1 MRCLSKNIIRRILCL
16 MMALT
21 LSVSLMSAYVSKA
34 QAEDLAFEQSIAEFP
49 ESYKV
54 FLRQLHETHPNW
66 SFVPFHVEPDWA
78 EVMTNQMKLS
88 RNVVPNGTMGTNG
101 RWYKTPTSWK
111 STVLPG
117 AYNWAQNQWVELVG
131 GNWVQASEEA
141 VAYVMDPRNWLTETN
156 IFAFEQLGFN
166 ESYHTYDTLKAM
178 MENTF
183 MDCDYATVGGSDGK
197 TYATVLLEAGK
208 AVGVSPI
215 HLCTRLFQEKGK
227 GVYDAN
233 TGQYILTDTL
243 ATGQV
248 GTDGVTYYNFFN
260 IQANGNTEEQVL
272 ANGLR
277 EAQSQGWD
285 SQYKSIVG
293 GVEKVLNGYIEIGQD
308 TIYFQK
314 FSVVNPKY
322 YYWKQYMQNLLCPI
336 NEGYNTRQVYV
347 ANDIL
352 ESPFVFRIPVYK
364 NMPETP
370 CPEPTPK
377 DTTANPNY
385 KLSGIT
391 VNGMTLEN
399 IATTHSLT
407 PSFNMDTDAYSII
420 VPYEVNKITIGAT
433 AIASNTS
440 TITGTG
446 EHELVVGKN
455 TIQVVCTSEYGT
467 SKTYTININR
477 SEGSM
482 YLTGLSTSAGSFV
495 ESFDKFKYEYNMTVD
510 NSVEALDVFYATESQ
525 IASVEYRNNDTVIP
539 VTNGKIPQIELVEG
553 LNTINIDIY
562 PSANDRTMKKTYTI
576 KVVKYTKTTIK
587 YKDLQYNKDLMS
599 INGFAMGDTV
609 ETAINRLEVYN
620 GSLHIRDKAG
630 NIKANDSII
639 ATGDKLWLVDNN
651 GYDYKSYDILLY
663 GDVNGDGKID
673 LFDFAY
679 VKKMILE
686 NTGLTGIYLEAGDTY
701 EASEGINLFDFAI
714 IKKYILEKVEI
725 PQLRVDYVPEPEPP
739 TEAPTQAPTEPPTQ
753 APTELPTEP
762 ETTVEPDSEA
772 PTEPSN
778 ESESET

>member
-1 MRCLSKNIIRRILCL
+1 
-16 MMALT
+16 MALAISM
-21 LSVSLMSAYVSKA
+21 SVFQGYVSKA
-34 QAEDLAFEQSIAEFP
+34 RAEELAFEESIAAFP

-54 FLRQLHETHPNW
+54 LLRQLHEAHPNW
-66 SFVPFHVEPDWA
+66 KFVPFFVEPEWS
-78 EVMTNQMKLS
+78 EVLQNQMKLS
-88 RNVVPNGTMGTNG
+88 RNVVPNGTMGING
-101 RWYKTPTSWK
+101 RWFKTPTSWK
-111 STVLPG
+111 STVLTG
-117 AYNWAQNQWVELVG
+117 SYNWSANQWVELVG

-141 VAYVMDPRNWLTETN
+141 VKYVMDPRNWLTETN

-208 AVGVSPI
+208 EVGVSPI

-233 TGQYILTDTL
+233 TGQYVLKDTL

-248 GTDGVTYYNFFN
+248 GTDGKTYYNFFN

-272 ANGLR
+272 ANGLK

-285 SQYKSIVG
+285 SQYKSIMG

-314 FSVVNPKY
+314 FSVVNKKY

-364 NMPETP
+364 NMPESP

-377 DTTANPNY
+377 DLVANPNY
-385 KLSGIT
+385 KLSSIT
-391 VNGMTLEN
+391 VNGTTLEGQS
-399 IATTHSLT
+399 TTHSLT
-407 PSFNMDTDAYSII
+407 PSFSMDTDSYSII
-420 VPYEVNKITIGAT
+420 VPYEVNKVTIGAT
-433 AIASNTS
+433 AIAGTTS

-446 EHELVVGKN
+446 EHSLNVGKN
-455 TIQVVCTSEYGT
+455 AIQIVCTSEYGT
-467 SKTYTININR
+467 SKTYTVNITR

-482 YLTGLSTSAGSFV
+482 YLTALSTSAGNFK
-495 ESFDKFKYEYNMTVD
+495 ETFDKFKYDYNMTVD
-510 NSVEALDVFYATESQ
+510 NSVETLDIFYATEST
-525 IASVEYRNNDTVIP
+525 IASVEYRNGENVVP
-539 VTNGKIPQIELVEG
+539 VTDGAITAIPLVEG
-553 LNTINIDIY
+553 SNTISIDIY
-562 PSANDRTMKKTYTI
+562 PSETDRTMKKTYTI
-576 KVVKYTKTTIK
+576 NVVKYTETTLNH
-587 YKDLQYNKDLMS
+587 KDLQLNTETSVL
-599 INGFAMGDTV
+599 NGFTLGETV
-609 ETAINRLEVYN
+609 ESALGKVEVFN
-620 GSLHIRDKAG
+620 GTVQIRDSKG
-630 NIKANDSII
+630 NVKANDSVI
-639 ATGDKLWLVDNN
+639 ATGDVLWVLDNN
-651 GYDYKSYDILLY
+651 GYDYKSYSILIY

-686 NTGLTGIYLEAGDTY
+686 NTGLTGIYLEAGDAY
-701 EASEGINLFDFAI
+701 EASEGINLFDFAV
-714 IKKYILEKVEI
+714 IKKYILEKAEI
-725 PQLRVDYVPEPEPP
+725 PQLR
-739 TEAPTQAPTEPPTQ
+739 
-753 APTELPTEP
+753 
-762 ETTVEPDSEA
+762 
-772 PTEPSN
+772 
-778 ESESET
+778 ESEVTNNETENETV